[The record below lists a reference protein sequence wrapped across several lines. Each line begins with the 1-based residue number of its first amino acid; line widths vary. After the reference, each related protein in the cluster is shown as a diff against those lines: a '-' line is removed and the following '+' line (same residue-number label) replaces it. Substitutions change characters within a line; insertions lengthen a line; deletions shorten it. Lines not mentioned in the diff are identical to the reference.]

1 MNLLNLSKLLFPA
14 RSGLLPK
21 GPVFLVDRVPRKLL
35 AFFNLSFEERIQ
47 HSNNSLS
54 W

>member
-21 GPVFLVDRVPRKLL
+21 GPVFLVEVPRKLL